1 MTAPKTMTERAVD
14 HYLDSVESLLTA
26 LSQRPLDPE
35 QAERLARLLQT
46 MERDLLA
53 RSAGQASFTT
63 SAVAAPA
70 TAAAP
75 RSGRS

>member
-26 LSQRPLDPE
+26 LLQRPLDPVQE
-35 QAERLARLLQT
+35 ERLARLLQRS
-46 MERDLLA
+46 ELDLLS
-53 RSAGQASFTT
+53 RRAGRGSFTT

>member
-26 LSQRPLDPE
+26 LSQRPLDPVQE
-35 QAERLARLLQT
+35 ERLARLLQRS
-46 MERDLLA
+46 ELDLLS
-53 RSAGQASFTT
+53 RRAGRGSSTT
-63 SAVAAPA
+63 SAVADPA

-75 RSGRS
+75 SSGRS